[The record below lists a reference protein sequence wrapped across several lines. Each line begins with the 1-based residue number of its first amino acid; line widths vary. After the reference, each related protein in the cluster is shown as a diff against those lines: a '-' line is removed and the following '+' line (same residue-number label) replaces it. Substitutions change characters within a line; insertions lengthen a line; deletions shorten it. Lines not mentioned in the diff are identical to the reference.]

1 MAMTPST
8 MLPLGTLAPNFRL
21 LDTEKQWVSRDDFRG
36 KRALL
41 VMFICNHC
49 HFVKHVAGELAQLGR
64 DYLPK
69 GVGIVAINANDAV
82 AYPDD
87 APPRMREEKQQ
98 RGYEFPY
105 LFDEAQTVAVAFQ
118 AACTPDFYLFDEDL
132 KLSYRGRFD
141 DARPKNSNPIT
152 GKDLRKACEN
162 LFKGKEQE
170 TNQFPSMGCGIK
182 WKAGNEPAG
191 FFI

>member
-49 HFVKHVAGELAQLGR
+49 PFVKHVAGELAQLGR

-87 APPRMREEKQQ
+87 EPPRMREEKQQ

-118 AACTPDFYLFDEDL
+118 AACTPDFYHFDDRFL
-132 KLSYRGRFD
+132 LAYRGKLDASSPGNTIGVTGRD
-141 DARPKNSNPIT
+141 LRSALDALITGARPVEDQI
-152 GKDLRKACEN
+152 
-162 LFKGKEQE
+162 
-170 TNQFPSMGCGIK
+170 PSIGCNIK
-182 WKAGNEPAG
+182 WRGGKRP
-191 FFI
+191 F